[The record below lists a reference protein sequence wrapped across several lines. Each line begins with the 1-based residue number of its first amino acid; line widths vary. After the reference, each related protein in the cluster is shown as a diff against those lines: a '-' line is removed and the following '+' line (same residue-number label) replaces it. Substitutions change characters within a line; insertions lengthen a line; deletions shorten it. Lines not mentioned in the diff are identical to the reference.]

1 MVRELHKC
9 HSRVSDDDL
18 EGFGT
23 RMAGQQRIDV
33 RANGSPELGEQI
45 LRYERGGGIA
55 QVYEGHDICVSLCY
69 GSSKHSMDSDRTV
82 KDRTRGNYGASILN

>member
-1 MVRELHKC
+1 MVREVHKC

-18 EGFGT
+18 EGFRT

-33 RANGSPELGEQI
+33 RANGAPELGEQI

-55 QVYEGHDICVSLCY
+55 QVYEGHDICVSLDIY
-69 GSSKHSMDSDRTV
+69 ARGTV
-82 KDRTRGNYGASILN
+82 NT